1 MNTIELQ
8 RTLPAVF
15 AGRDSIISD
24 VWHQLLT
31 LQRGEAYLV
40 EAASGTG
47 KSSLC
52 SYIYGYRNDYQG
64 IICFGEKNIRSL
76 SVHDWVEIRKRSIS
90 MLFQELRLFTELTAW
105 ENVQLKNSLT
115 GFKSKKEIKAWFEQF
130 GIADKWDT
138 PVAKM
143 SFGQQQRIA
152 FIRALCQPFDFIL
165 LDEPTNNLDIYHATN
180 LMKII
185 RKLSDELGKTVV
197 TVLHEINYAAFYSD
211 YICAFKDGRVAKFG
225 TVDEVMTKEVLS
237 EIYNVD
243 FEIMNIQ
250 GRPLSIYY

>member
-143 SFGQQQRIA
+143 SFGQQQRVA
-152 FIRALCQPFDFIL
+152 LVRALCQPFDFIF
-165 LDEPTNNLDIYHATN
+165 LDEPISHLDEGNTLPASINAFSTEYPALSATATAFIPSLN
-180 LMKII
+180 SSSILCFSF
-185 RKLSDELGKTVV
+185 L
-197 TVLHEINYAAFYSD
+197 VLFFLLIW
-211 YICAFKDGRVAKFG
+211 I
-225 TVDEVMTKEVLS
+225 
-237 EIYNVD
+237 
-243 FEIMNIQ
+243 
-250 GRPLSIYY
+250 

>member
-8 RTLPAVF
+8 QTLPAVF

-24 VWHQLLT
+24 VWHQSLT
-31 LQRGEAYLV
+31 LKRGEAYLV

-64 IICFGEKNIRSL
+64 IICFDGKNIRTL
-76 SVHDWVEIRKRSIS
+76 SVRDWVEIRKCSIS

-138 PVAKM
+138 PIAKM
-143 SFGQQQRIA
+143 SFGQQQRVA
-152 FIRALCQPFDFIL
+152 LVRALCQPFDFIF
-165 LDEPTNNLDIYHATN
+165 LDEPISHLDEENGRIMSRILVEEADRQGAGTG
-180 LMKII
+180 LSR
-185 RKLSDELGKTVV
+185 RKCSMT
-197 TVLHEINYAAFYSD
+197 HIN
-211 YICAFKDGRVAKFG
+211 
-225 TVDEVMTKEVLS
+225 T
-237 EIYNVD
+237 
-243 FEIMNIQ
+243 
-250 GRPLSIYY
+250 